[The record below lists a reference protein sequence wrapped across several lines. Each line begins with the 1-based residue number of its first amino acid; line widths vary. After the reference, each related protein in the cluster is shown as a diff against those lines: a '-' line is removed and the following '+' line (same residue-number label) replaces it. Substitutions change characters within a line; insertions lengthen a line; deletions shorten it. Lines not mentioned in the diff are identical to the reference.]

1 MNLVEGK
8 PLQSFCGMRSWQGKQ
23 AGRHCVKRKIVQR
36 LEERSLVQRTRGRE
50 ESVEISR
57 LVRALHCSG
66 ALLPCTLLCL
76 CILTFPLF
84 FSLGSRSFRMT
95 KHCAALA
102 LLFYRRTREEREQRA
117 EFRLLLLPWPPS
129 PPSAR
134 NQRVMMMMA
143 VVMVVVRRRRR
154 LKGKRMR
161 GERPSN
167 HVTEWNQQ
175 QQPTLSS

>member
-1 MNLVEGK
+1 
-8 PLQSFCGMRSWQGKQ
+8 MRGSLCRAFAECVRGRERQ

-84 FSLGSRSFRMT
+84 FSLGSRSFRTT

-117 EFRLLLLPWPPS
+117 EFRLLLLLPWPPS

-143 VVMVVVRRRRR
+143 VVMVVVRRRR